1 MLKQGQTINIGGR
14 WGTITY
20 LVGDREAVVTLDD
33 DLQTQVDVEDL
44 LLPAMVRDAQGL
56 KPWGEVPEELVEEA
70 RARRDGGEAEVKVRY
85 WLVAQ
90 GYDVNYH
97 HFRRLLGGPGE
108 ADEEELE

>member
-33 DLQTQVDVEDL
+33 DRQTQVDVDAIE
-44 LLPAMVRDAQGL
+44 LPAMVSEAQGL
-56 KPWGEVPEELVEEA
+56 KPWREVPEGLVQEA
-70 RARRDGGEAEVKVRY
+70 RVRRDAGEGEAKVRY

-90 GYDVNYH
+90 GYDVQWRH
-97 HFRRLLGGPGE
+97 MALLLGSPVG
-108 ADEEELE
+108 EELA